1 MEEIM
6 SADHPSFMDS
16 VKSMYD
22 SAVSKMDLPPGI
34 AELLGECRTVYQVRF
49 QVKIKGEYQVFKGWR
64 ATHSEHQLPAKGGI
78 RFATE
83 VNQDEVEALAALMT
97 FKCAVVN
104 VPFGGSKGGLCI
116 DPRAYSRE
124 DLDMITRRFAL
135 ELEKKGYLSPALN
148 VPAPDMGTGPR
159 EMALMADIY
168 RTLHPEDIDAAACIT
183 GKPPEMGGVDGRT
196 EATGRG
202 VQYAMQEFFRHAEDV
217 AAASLTPGLAGKRV
231 VVQGLGNVGY
241 HAGKFLEEEDGCLIL
256 GIIERDGGIWDE
268 KGLNVE
274 SVSAYLQEHGGVKGY
289 PDAEYLADGNS
300 LLEADCDILI
310 PAALESQIHAD
321 NAERIKANLIVEAAN
336 GPVTAEADEILRQ
349 RGKIILPD
357 MYANAGGVT
366 VSYFEW
372 TKNLAH
378 MQFGKMS
385 RRFMQSRGDSAIDVL
400 EQVLGDKLTDKA
412 RQEFQKD
419 ADELNLVR
427 SGLEDTMCE
436 AYQEIREIWH
446 SRDDVP
452 DLRTA
457 AYILAIGRVA
467 HYYTEYA
474 L

>member
-1 MEEIM
+1 M
-6 SADHPSFMDS
+6 SDHPSFMHS
-16 VKSMYD
+16 VKMMFD
-22 SAVSKMDLPPGI
+22 SAVSRMDLSPGI
-34 AELLGECRTVYQVRF
+34 AELLRECRSVYQVRF
-49 QVKIKGEYQVFKGWR
+49 QVKINGEHKVFKGWR
-64 ATHSEHQLPAKGGI
+64 ATHSEHNLPAKGGI
-78 RFATE
+78 RYALE

-104 VPFGGSKGGLCI
+104 IPFGGSKGGLCI

-124 DLDMITRRFAL
+124 DLDRITRLFAL

-159 EMALMADIY
+159 EMALMADVY
-168 RTLHPEDIDAAACIT
+168 RTLHPDDIDAAACIT

-217 AAASLTPGLAGKRV
+217 VEAKMTPGLAGKRV

-241 HAGKFLEEEDGCLIL
+241 HAAKFLQEEDKCKIIAIL
-256 GIIERDGGIWDE
+256 ERDGGLRNE
-268 KGLNVE
+268 QGLNIE
-274 SVSAYLQEHGGVKGY
+274 SVAAYLREHGGVKGY
-289 PDAEYLADGNS
+289 PGAEYVENGKT
-300 LLEADCDILI
+300 LLEADCEILI
-310 PAALESQIHAD
+310 PAAMEAQITAENAD
-321 NAERIKANLIVEAAN
+321 RIQAKLIVEAAN
-336 GPVTAEADEILRQ
+336 GPVTAEADELLRD
-349 RGKIILPD
+349 RGVIIIPD

-378 MQFGKMS
+378 MSYGKMG
-385 RRFMQSRGDSAIDVL
+385 RRFMHSRADDTINAIK
-400 EQVLGDKLTDKA
+400 QIMGDKFPEKIL
-412 RQEFQKD
+412 QEGFIKE

-436 AYQEIREIWH
+436 AYQEIRQIWR
-446 SRDDVP
+446 SREDVP

-467 HYYTEYA
+467 NYYTQYA
-474 L
+474 I

>member
-1 MEEIM
+1 M
-6 SADHPSFMDS
+6 SDHPSFMDS
-16 VKSMYD
+16 VKKMFD
-22 SAVSKMDLPPGI
+22 AAVTKMDLSPGI
-34 AELLGECRTVYQVRF
+34 AELLGECRSVYQVRF
-49 QVKIKGEYQVFKGWR
+49 QVKINGEHKVFKGWR
-64 ATHSEHQLPAKGGI
+64 ATHSEHHLPAKGGI
-78 RFATE
+78 RYALE
-83 VNQDEVEALAALMT
+83 VNQDEVEALASLMT

-124 DLDMITRRFAL
+124 DLDRITRLFAV

-159 EMALMADIY
+159 EMALMADVY
-168 RTLHPEDIDAAACIT
+168 RTLHPGDIDAAACIT
-183 GKPPEMGGVDGRT
+183 GKPAEMGGVDGRT

-202 VQYAMQEFFRHAEDV
+202 VQYAIQEFFRHAEDV
-217 AAASLTPGLAGKRV
+217 AEAKLTPGLAGKRV

-241 HAGKFLEEEDGCLIL
+241 HAAKFLQEEDDCRIIAIL
-256 GIIERDGGIWDE
+256 ERDGGLHSE
-268 KGLNVE
+268 QGLNIE
-274 SVSAYLQEHGGVKGY
+274 SVAAYLREHGGVKGY
-289 PDAEYLADGNS
+289 PDAEYLEDGKA
-300 LLEADCDILI
+300 LLEADCEILI
-310 PAALESQIHAD
+310 PAAMEAQITPENAD
-321 NAERIKANLIVEAAN
+321 RIKAKLIVEAAN
-336 GPVTAEADEILRQ
+336 GPVTAEADELLRN
-349 RGKIILPD
+349 RGVIIIPD

-378 MQFGKMS
+378 MSYGKMG
-385 RRFMQSRGDSAIDVL
+385 RRFLHSRADDTIAAIKEVM
-400 EQVLGDKLTDKA
+400 GDKFPEKIL
-412 RQEFQKD
+412 QEEFIKE

-436 AYQEIREIWH
+436 AYQEIRHIWR

-467 HYYTEYA
+467 NYYTEYA
-474 L
+474 I

>member
-1 MEEIM
+1 M
-6 SADHPSFMDS
+6 SQNTSFMHS
-16 VKSMYD
+16 VKKMFQA
-22 SAVSKMDLPPGI
+22 AVECMDLPPGI
-34 AELLGECRTVYQVRF
+34 AELLSECRSVYQVRF
-49 QVKIKGEYQVFKGWR
+49 QVKIDGEYKVFRGWR
-64 ATHSEHQLPAKGGI
+64 ATHSEHRLPAKGGI
-78 RFATE
+78 RYALE
-83 VNQDEVEALAALMT
+83 VNQDEVEALASLMT

-124 DLDMITRRFAL
+124 DLDRVTRHFAL

-148 VPAPDMGTGPR
+148 VPAPDMGTGQR

-183 GKPPEMGGVDGRT
+183 GKPPEMGGVEGRT

-202 VQYAMQEFFRHAEDV
+202 VQYAMQEFFRHADDV
-217 AAASLTPGLAGKRV
+217 STAGLSPGLAGKKI

-241 HAGKFLEEEDGCLIL
+241 HAAKFLQEEDGCVIA
-256 GIIERDGGIWDE
+256 GIIERDGGIWNE
-268 KGLNVE
+268 SGLNVE
-274 SVSAYLQEHGGVKGY
+274 NVFQHLQQNGGVKGF
-289 PDAEYLADGNS
+289 PAAVHIANGNS

-310 PAALESQIHAD
+310 PAALEGQIDED
-321 NAERIKANLIVEAAN
+321 NADKIQAKLIVEAAN
-336 GPVTAEADEILRQ
+336 GPVTAEADVILREK
-349 RGKIILPD
+349 GTIIIPD

-378 MQFGKMS
+378 MRFGKMG
-385 RRFMQSRGDSAIDVL
+385 RRFMQFRAETAVDAM
-400 EQVLGDKLTDKA
+400 EQVLGKSLPDNFRK
-412 RQEFQKD
+412 EFQRE

-436 AYQEIREIWH
+436 AYQEIRKIWR

-457 AYILAIGRVA
+457 AYILAISRVA

-474 L
+474 I

>member
-1 MEEIM
+1 M
-6 SADHPSFMDS
+6 SQNSSFMHS
-16 VKSMYD
+16 VKKMFN
-22 SAVSKMDLPPGI
+22 SAVERMELSPGI
-34 AELLGECRTVYQVRF
+34 AELLSECRSVYQVRF
-49 QVKIKGEYQVFKGWR
+49 QVKIKGEYQIFRGWR
-64 ATHSEHQLPAKGGI
+64 ATHSEHRLPAKGGI
-78 RFATE
+78 RYALE
-83 VNQDEVEALAALMT
+83 VNQDEVEALASLMT

-116 DPRAYSRE
+116 DPRAYERE
-124 DLDMITRRFAL
+124 DLDRVTRLFAL

-148 VPAPDMGTGPR
+148 VPAPDMGTGQR
-159 EMALMADIY
+159 EMALMADVY

-183 GKPPEMGGVDGRT
+183 GKPPEMGGIQGRT

-202 VQYAMQEFFRHAEDV
+202 VQYAMQEFFRHADDV
-217 AAASLTPGLAGKRV
+217 TEAGLTPGLAGKKV

-241 HAGKFLEEEDGCLIL
+241 HAAKFLQEEDKCLIV
-256 GIIERDGGIWDE
+256 GIIERDGGVWNDQ
-268 KGLNVE
+268 GLDVENVFNHLRE
-274 SVSAYLQEHGGVKGY
+274 NSGVKGCPNVKY
-289 PDAEYLADGNS
+289 VENGNS
-300 LLEADCDILI
+300 LLEAECDILV
-310 PAALESQIHAD
+310 PAALEAQID
-321 NAERIKANLIVEAAN
+321 EGNAERIQANLIVEAAN
-336 GPVTAEADEILRQ
+336 GPVTAEADVILRE
-349 RGKIILPD
+349 RGKIIIPD

-378 MQFGKMS
+378 MRFGKMG
-385 RRFMQSRGDSAIDVL
+385 RRFMQFRAETAMDAM
-400 EQVLGDKLTDKA
+400 EQAFGSNLPEKFRK
-412 RQEFQKD
+412 EFQKE

-436 AYQEIREIWH
+436 AYQEIRQIWR

-474 L
+474 I

>member
-1 MEEIM
+1 M
-6 SADHPSFMDS
+6 SENQPHGFMNS
-16 VKSMYD
+16 VKRMYD
-22 SAVSKMDLPPGI
+22 SAVSKMDLSPGI
-34 AELLGECRTVYQVRF
+34 AELLGECRSVYQVRF
-49 QVKIKGEYQVFKGWR
+49 QVKINGEFQVFKGWR
-64 ATHSEHQLPAKGGI
+64 ATHSEHRLPAKGGI
-78 RFATE
+78 RFATG

-124 DLDMITRRFAL
+124 DLDSITRRFAL

-159 EMALMADIY
+159 EMALMADVY

-183 GKPPEMGGVDGRT
+183 GKPPEAGGVEGRT

-202 VQYAMQEFFRHAEDV
+202 VQYAMQEFFRHAKDV
-217 AAASLTPGLAGKRV
+217 TAASLTPGLAGKRV

-241 HAGKFLEEEDGCLIL
+241 HAAKFLEEEDGCLIL
-256 GIIERDGGIWDE
+256 GIIERDGGLWSE

-274 SVSAYLQEHGGVKGY
+274 SVFAYMQEHDGVKGY
-289 PDAEYLADGNS
+289 PDAEYHADGNS
-300 LLEADCDILI
+300 LLEADCDILV
-310 PAALESQIHAD
+310 PAALESQIHEG
-321 NAERIKANLIVEAAN
+321 NAEKIKANLIIEAAN
-336 GPVTAEADEILRQ
+336 GPVTAEADEILCK
-349 RGKIILPD
+349 RGKVIIPD

-378 MQFGKMS
+378 IQFGKMG
-385 RRFMQSRGDSAIDVL
+385 RRFMQSRGASAIEAL
-400 EQVLGDKLTDKA
+400 EQAMGDKFTEEM
-412 RQEFQKD
+412 RQEFTKE

-457 AYILAIGRVA
+457 AYILAIGRVS

>member
-1 MEEIM
+1 M
-6 SADHPSFMDS
+6 SSDQPHSFMHS
-16 VKSMYD
+16 VRRMYD

-34 AELLGECRTVYQVRF
+34 AELLGECRSIYQVRF
-49 QVKIKGEYQVFKGWR
+49 QVKINGEFEVFKGWR
-64 ATHSEHQLPAKGGI
+64 ATHSEHRLPAKGGI
-78 RFATE
+78 RFATG

-124 DLDMITRRFAL
+124 DLDSITRRFAL

-159 EMALMADIY
+159 EMALMADVY

-202 VQYAMQEFFRHAEDV
+202 VQYAMQEFFRHPEDV
-217 AAASLTPGLAGKRV
+217 TSAKLTPGLAGKRV
-231 VVQGLGNVGY
+231 IIQGLGNVGY
-241 HAGKFLEEEDGCLIL
+241 YAGKFLEEEDGCQII
-256 GIIERDGGIWDE
+256 GIIERDGALWSE
-268 KGLNVE
+268 QGLNVE
-274 SVSAYLQEHGGVKGY
+274 SVSAYMQKQGGVKGY
-289 PDAEYLADGNS
+289 PDAEYIADGIS
-300 LLEADCDILI
+300 LLEADCDILV
-310 PAALESQIHAD
+310 PAALESQIHEG
-321 NAERIKANLIVEAAN
+321 NAGGIKANLIVEAAN

-349 RGKIILPD
+349 SGKIIIPD

-378 MQFGKMS
+378 MQFGKMG
-385 RRFMQSRGDSAIDVL
+385 RRFMHSRGESAIEAL
-400 EQVLGDKLTDKA
+400 KQVMGDKFPDSLS
-412 RQEFQKD
+412 QEFQKE

>member
-1 MEEIM
+1 
-6 SADHPSFMDS
+6 
-16 VKSMYD
+16 
-22 SAVSKMDLPPGI
+22 
-34 AELLGECRTVYQVRF
+34 
-49 QVKIKGEYQVFKGWR
+49 
-64 ATHSEHQLPAKGGI
+64 
-78 RFATE
+78 
-83 VNQDEVEALAALMT
+83 
-97 FKCAVVN
+97 
-104 VPFGGSKGGLCI
+104 
-116 DPRAYSRE
+116 
-124 DLDMITRRFAL
+124 
-135 ELEKKGYLSPALN
+135 
-148 VPAPDMGTGPR
+148 
-159 EMALMADIY
+159 MADVY

-241 HAGKFLEEEDGCLIL
+241 HAAKFLEEEDGCLIL

-289 PDAEYLADGNS
+289 PDAEYIADGNS

>member
-1 MEEIM
+1 M
-6 SADHPSFMDS
+6 SVDQPHSFMYS
-16 VKSMYD
+16 VKRMYD
-22 SAVSKMDLPPGI
+22 AAVARMDLPPGI
-34 AELLGECRTVYQVRF
+34 AELLSECRSVYQVRF
-49 QVKIKGEYQVFKGWR
+49 QAKINGEYQVFKGWR
-64 ATHSEHQLPAKGGI
+64 ATHSEHRLPAKGGI
-78 RFATE
+78 RFAPE

-116 DPRAYSRE
+116 DPRAYSTE
-124 DLDMITRRFAL
+124 DRDAITRRFAL

-159 EMALMADIY
+159 EMALMADLY

-183 GKPPEMGGVDGRT
+183 GKPPEMGGIQGRT

-217 AAASLTPGLAGKRV
+217 AASGLTPGLGGKRV

-241 HAGKFLEEEDGCLIL
+241 HAAKFLQEEDDCLIT
-256 GIIERDGGIWDE
+256 GIIERDGGLWNDQ
-268 KGLNVE
+268 GLNVE
-274 SVSAYLQEHGGVKGY
+274 AVFAHLRQHGGVKGC
-289 PDAEYLADGNS
+289 PDAEYVADGPT
-300 LLEADCDILI
+300 LLEADCDILV
-310 PAALESQIHAD
+310 PAALESQIHED
-321 NAERIKANLIVEAAN
+321 NADRIKAKLIVEAAN
-336 GPVTAEADEILRQ
+336 GPVTAEADDILRGH
-349 RGKIILPD
+349 GKIIIPD

-378 MQFGKMS
+378 MRFGKMG
-385 RRFMQSRGDSAIDVL
+385 RRFMQFRAESAIDAL
-400 EQVLGDKLTDKA
+400 EEMLGDKIPSKM
-412 RQEFQKD
+412 RQEFQKE

-436 AYQEIREIWH
+436 AYREIREIWH

-467 HYYTEYA
+467 HYYTDYA
-474 L
+474 I

>member
-1 MEEIM
+1 M
-6 SADHPSFMDS
+6 SQNSSFMQS
-16 VKSMYD
+16 VKKMFD
-22 SAVSKMDLPPGI
+22 AAVERMDLSPGI
-34 AELLGECRTVYQVRF
+34 AELLSECRSVYQVRF
-49 QVKIKGEYQVFKGWR
+49 QVKINGEHKVFRGWR

-78 RFATE
+78 RYALE

-124 DLDMITRRFAL
+124 DLDRVTRLFAL

-148 VPAPDMGTGPR
+148 VPAPDMGTGQR
-159 EMALMADIY
+159 EMALMADVY

-183 GKPPEMGGVDGRT
+183 GKPPEMGGVEGRT

-202 VQYAMQEFFRHAEDV
+202 VQYAMQEFFRHADDV
-217 AAASLTPGLAGKRV
+217 SEAGLTPGLAGKKV

-241 HAGKFLEEEDGCLIL
+241 HAAKFLQEEDDCLIV
-256 GIIERDGGIWDE
+256 GIIERDGGIWNE
-268 KGLNVE
+268 QGLDVE
-274 SVSAYLQEHGGVKGY
+274 SVFSHLHENDGVKGY
-289 PDAEYLADGNS
+289 PAAEYVEDGNS
-300 LLEADCDILI
+300 LLEAECDILV
-310 PAALESQIHAD
+310 PAALEAQID
-321 NAERIKANLIVEAAN
+321 ENNANQIKAKLIVEAAN
-336 GPVTAEADEILRQ
+336 GPVTAEADVILRE
-349 RGKIILPD
+349 RGVIIIPD

-378 MQFGKMS
+378 MRFGKMG
-385 RRFMQSRGDSAIDVL
+385 RRFMQLRAESAIDAM
-400 EQVLGDKLTDKA
+400 EQALGTKLPAKF
-412 RQEFQKD
+412 QKEFQKE

-436 AYQEIREIWH
+436 AYQEIRQIWR

-474 L
+474 I

>member
-1 MEEIM
+1 M
-6 SADHPSFMDS
+6 STTSSFMQS
-16 VKSMYD
+16 VR
-22 SAVSKMDLPPGI
+22 KMFGKAASLTDLPSGI
-34 AELLGECRTVYQVRF
+34 AELLSECRSVYQVRF
-49 QVKIKGEYQVFKGWR
+49 QVKIDGDYHVFKGWR
-64 ATHSEHQLPAKGGI
+64 ATHSEHRLPAKGGI
-78 RFATE
+78 RYALE
-83 VNQDEVEALAALMT
+83 VNQDEVEALAMLMT

-124 DLDMITRRFAL
+124 QLDRITRHFAL

-159 EMALMADIY
+159 EMALMADLY
-168 RTLHPEDIDAAACIT
+168 RTLHPEDIDAAGCIT
-183 GKPPEMGGVDGRT
+183 GKPTEMGGIQGRN

-202 VQYAMQEFFRHAEDV
+202 VQYALQEFFRHSDDV
-217 AAASLTPGLAGKRV
+217 AEANLTPGLAGKRL

-241 HAGKFLEEEDGCLIL
+241 HAAKFLQEEDHCQIL
-256 GIIERDGGIWDE
+256 GIIERDGGLWNE
-268 KGLNVE
+268 RGLNVE
-274 SVSAYLQEHGGVKGY
+274 SVAAYLRDHGGVKGY
-289 PDAEYLADGNS
+289 PDATYVAQGNT

-310 PAALESQIHAD
+310 PAALESQIDEENAD
-321 NAERIKANLIVEAAN
+321 RIKANLIVEAAN
-336 GPVTAEADEILRQ
+336 GPVTAEADQILLNK
-349 RGKIILPD
+349 GTMIIPD

-378 MQFGKMS
+378 MRFGKMG
-385 RRFMQSRGDSAIDVL
+385 RRFMQFRAESAMDVL
-400 EQVLGDKLTDKA
+400 EQALGGNVPEPL
-412 RQEFQKD
+412 RQAFQKQ

-436 AYQEIREIWH
+436 AYQEIRGVWR
-446 SRDDVP
+446 SREDVP

-457 AYILAIGRVA
+457 AYILAIERVA

-474 L
+474 I

>member
-1 MEEIM
+1 M
-6 SADHPSFMDS
+6 SVDQRHSFMQS
-16 VKSMYD
+16 VRRMYD
-22 SAVSKMDLPPGI
+22 AAVSRMDLPPGI
-34 AELLGECRTVYQVRF
+34 AELLGECRSVYQVRF
-49 QVKIKGEYQVFKGWR
+49 QAKVNGEYRVFKGWR
-64 ATHSEHQLPAKGGI
+64 ATHSEHRLPAKGGI
-78 RFATE
+78 RYALE

-124 DLDMITRRFAL
+124 DLDAITRRFAL

-159 EMALMADIY
+159 EMALMADLY

-183 GKPPEMGGVDGRT
+183 GKPPEMGGIEGRT

-202 VQYAMQEFFRHAEDV
+202 VQFAMQEFFRHAEDV
-217 AAASLTPGLAGKRV
+217 AEARLTPGLAGKRV

-241 HAGKFLEEEDGCLIL
+241 HAARFLQEEDGCRIV
-256 GIIERDGGIWDE
+256 GIIERDGGLWSE
-268 KGLNVE
+268 KGLDVE
-274 SVSAYLQEHGGVKGY
+274 RVAAHLRQQGGVKGCA
-289 PDAEYLADGNS
+289 DADFVADGRS
-300 LLEADCDILI
+300 LLEADCDILV
-310 PAALESQIHAD
+310 PAALEAQIHEG
-321 NAERIKANLIVEAAN
+321 NAARIRANLIVEAAN

-349 RGKIILPD
+349 KGKIIIPD

-378 MQFGKMS
+378 MRFGKMG
-385 RRFMQSRGDSAIDVL
+385 RRFMQFRAESAIDAL
-400 EQVLGDKLTDKA
+400 EEMLGSKFPETLYANFRK
-412 RQEFQKD
+412 E

-436 AYQEIREIWH
+436 AYREIREIWR

-467 HYYTEYA
+467 RYYTEYA

>member
-1 MEEIM
+1 M
-6 SADHPSFMDS
+6 SVDQHHSFMHS
-16 VKSMYD
+16 VKKMYD
-22 SAVSKMDLPPGI
+22 SAVSRMNIPPGI
-34 AELLGECRTVYQVRF
+34 AELLGECRSVYQVRF
-49 QVKIKGEYQVFKGWR
+49 QAKIQGEYQVFKGWR
-64 ATHSEHQLPAKGGI
+64 ATHSEHRLPAKGGI
-78 RFATE
+78 RYAPV

-124 DLDMITRRFAL
+124 DLDVITRRFAL

-159 EMALMADIY
+159 EMALMADLY
-168 RTLHPEDIDAAACIT
+168 RTLHPDDIDAAACIT
-183 GKPPEMGGVDGRT
+183 GKPPEMGGIQGRT

-202 VQYAMQEFFRHAEDV
+202 VQYAMQEFFRHDQDV
-217 AAASLTPGLAGKRV
+217 AAAQLTPGLEGKRV
-231 VVQGLGNVGY
+231 VIQGLGNVGY
-241 HAGKFLEEEDGCLIL
+241 HAAKFLEEEDQCLIV
-256 GIIERDGGIWDE
+256 GIIERDGGIWD
-268 KGLNVE
+268 KNGLNVE
-274 SVSAYLQEHGGVKGY
+274 KVFSHLQQKGGVKGY
-289 PDAEYLADGNS
+289 PGAEFSPDGS
-300 LLEADCDILI
+300 TLLEADCDILV
-310 PAALESQIHAD
+310 PAALEAQIHAE
-321 NAERIKANLIVEAAN
+321 NAPNIKANLIVEAAN

-349 RGKIILPD
+349 NGKVVIPD

-378 MQFGKMS
+378 MRFGKMG
-385 RRFMQSRGDSAIDVL
+385 RRFMQFRAESAIDTL
-400 EQVLGDKLTDKA
+400 EEVLGSKLPDRIYQDFRK
-412 RQEFQKD
+412 E

-436 AYQEIREIWH
+436 AYQEIRRIWH

-457 AYILAIGRVA
+457 AYILSIDRVA
-467 HYYTEYA
+467 HYYMEYA

>member
-1 MEEIM
+1 MF
-6 SADHPSFMDS
+6 DG
-16 VKSMYD
+16 
-22 SAVSKMDLPPGI
+22 AVSKMDLSPGI
-34 AELLGECRTVYQVRF
+34 AELLGECRSVYQVRF
-49 QVKIKGEYQVFKGWR
+49 QVKINGEHKVFKGWR
-64 ATHSEHQLPAKGGI
+64 ATHSEHNLPAKGGI
-78 RFATE
+78 RYALE

-116 DPRAYSRE
+116 DPHAYSRD
-124 DLDMITRRFAL
+124 DLDRITRLFAV

-159 EMALMADIY
+159 EMALMADVY
-168 RTLHPEDIDAAACIT
+168 RTLHPDDIDAAACIT

-202 VQYAMQEFFRHAEDV
+202 VQYAMQEFFRHDEDV
-217 AAASLTPGLAGKRV
+217 ADAKLTPGLAGKRV

-241 HAGKFLEEEDGCLIL
+241 HAAKFLQEEDDCKIVAIL
-256 GIIERDGGIWDE
+256 ERDGGLRSE
-268 KGLNVE
+268 HGLNIE
-274 SVSAYLQEHGGVKGY
+274 SVAAYLREHGGVKGY
-289 PDAEYLADGNS
+289 PDAEYVENGKA
-300 LLEADCDILI
+300 LLEADCEILI
-310 PAALESQIHAD
+310 PAAMEAQITVENAD
-321 NAERIKANLIVEAAN
+321 RIQAKLIVEAAN
-336 GPVTAEADEILRQ
+336 GPVTAEADEFLRN
-349 RGKIILPD
+349 RGVIIIPD

-378 MQFGKMS
+378 MSYGKMG
-385 RRFMQSRGDSAIDVL
+385 RRFMNSRASVTIDAIK
-400 EQVLGDKLTDKA
+400 QIMGDKFPEKML
-412 RQEFQKD
+412 QEGFIKE

-436 AYQEIREIWH
+436 AYQEIRQIWR
-446 SRDDVP
+446 SREDVP

-467 HYYTEYA
+467 NYYTQYA
-474 L
+474 M

>member
-1 MEEIM
+1 M
-6 SADHPSFMDS
+6 SIDPHHSFMHS
-16 VKSMYD
+16 VKKMYEA
-22 SAVSKMDLPPGI
+22 AVSKMDLPPGI
-34 AELLGECRTVYQVRF
+34 AELLGECRSVYQVRF
-49 QVKIKGEYQVFKGWR
+49 QAKVDGEYKVFKGWR
-64 ATHSEHQLPAKGGI
+64 ATHSEHRLPSKGGI
-78 RFATE
+78 RYALE

-116 DPRAYSRE
+116 DPQAYSRT
-124 DLDMITRRFAL
+124 DLDAITRRFAL

-159 EMALMADIY
+159 EMALMADLY

-183 GKPPEMGGVDGRT
+183 GKPPEMGGIEGRT

-202 VQYAMQEFFRHAEDV
+202 VQYAMQEFFRHNEDV
-217 AAASLTPGLAGKRV
+217 AAARLTPGLAGKRV

-241 HAGKFLEEEDGCLIL
+241 HAAKFLQEEDGCLIV
-256 GIIERDGGIWDE
+256 GIIERDGGVWNE
-268 KGLNVE
+268 QGLNVE
-274 SVSAYLQEHGGVKGY
+274 SVVTHLRQHGGVKGY
-289 PDAEYLADGNS
+289 PNAEFVATGNI
-300 LLEADCDILI
+300 LLEGECDILV
-310 PAALESQIHAD
+310 PAALEAQID
-321 NAERIKANLIVEAAN
+321 VGNAERIQANLIVEAAN

-349 RGKIILPD
+349 RGKIIIPD

-378 MQFGKMS
+378 MRFGKMG
-385 RRFMQSRGDSAIDVL
+385 RRFMQFRAESAIDAL
-400 EQVLGDKLTDKA
+400 EEMVGSKVPEKLYENFRK
-412 RQEFQKD
+412 E

-436 AYQEIREIWH
+436 AYQEIRAIWR
-446 SRDDVP
+446 SRADVP

>member
-1 MEEIM
+1 M
-6 SADHPSFMDS
+6 ANPQDQGFMQS
-16 VKSMYD
+16 VRRMFD
-22 SAVSKMDLPPGI
+22 FAVERMDIPAGI
-34 AELLGECRTVYQVRF
+34 AELLGECRSVYQVRF
-49 QVKIKGEYQVFKGWR
+49 QAKVEGEYRVFKGWR
-64 ATHSEHQLPAKGGI
+64 ATHSEHRLPVKGGI
-78 RFATE
+78 RFAPE

-116 DPRAYSRE
+116 DPREYSRE
-124 DLDMITRRFAL
+124 EMDIITRRFAL

-159 EMALMADIY
+159 EMAHMAEVY

-183 GKPPEMGGVDGRT
+183 GKPPEAGGIEGRT

-202 VQYAMQEFFRHAEDV
+202 VQYAIQEFFRHPEDV
-217 AAASLTPGLAGKRV
+217 ELASLQPGLKGKTV

-241 HAGKFLEEEDGCLIL
+241 HAAKFLQEEDGCLIQ
-256 GIIERDGGIWDE
+256 GIIERDGGLWNENGLDVE
-268 KGLNVE
+268 K
-274 SVSAYLQEHGGVKGY
+274 VSAYLRENGGVKDCPEG
-289 PDAEYLADGNS
+289 EYVADGNS
-300 LLEADCDILI
+300 LLEADCEILI
-310 PAALESQIHAD
+310 PAALESQIHD
-321 NAERIKANLIVEAAN
+321 GNAANIKARLIVEAAN
-336 GPVTAEADEILRQ
+336 GPVTASADEILRD
-349 RGKIILPD
+349 RGVIIIPD

-378 MQFGKMS
+378 MRFGKMG
-385 RRFMQSRGDSAIDVL
+385 RRFMQFRGETALDAL
-400 EQVLGDKLTDKA
+400 ESLLGENIPESLRGA
-412 RQEFQKD
+412 FQKE

-436 AYQEIREIWH
+436 AYQEIRAIWH
-446 SRDDVP
+446 DRDDVP

>member
-1 MEEIM
+1 M
-6 SADHPSFMDS
+6 SENQSHSFMHS
-16 VKSMYD
+16 VKRMYD
-22 SAVSKMDLPPGI
+22 FAVERMDLPPGI
-34 AELLGECRTVYQVRF
+34 SELLGECRSVYQVRF
-49 QVKIKGEYQVFKGWR
+49 QARINGEYQVFKGWR
-64 ATHSEHQLPAKGGI
+64 ATHSEHHLPAKGGI
-78 RFATE
+78 RFATG

-104 VPFGGSKGGLCI
+104 VPFGGAKGGLCL
-116 DPRAYSRE
+116 DPRAYSRK
-124 DLDMITRRFAL
+124 DLDTITRRFAL

-159 EMALMADIY
+159 EMALMADVY

-183 GKPPEMGGVDGRT
+183 GKPTEMGGVDGRT

-202 VQYAMQEFFRHAEDV
+202 VQYAMQEFFRHPEDV
-217 AAASLTPGLAGKRV
+217 ASANLTAGLAGKRV

-241 HAGKFLEEEDGCLIL
+241 HAAKFLEEEDGCLIL
-256 GIIERDGGIWDE
+256 GVIERDGALWSE
-268 KGLNVE
+268 KGLNIE
-274 SVSAYLQEHGGVKGY
+274 SVSTYLQEHGGVKGY
-289 PDAEYLADGNS
+289 PDAEYIAEGKS

-310 PAALESQIHAD
+310 PAALESQINEE
-321 NAERIKANLIVEAAN
+321 NAGRIKANLIVEAAN

-349 RGKIILPD
+349 SGKIIIPD

-378 MQFGKMS
+378 MQFGKMG
-385 RRFMQSRGDSAIDVL
+385 RRFMQSRGASAIEML
-400 EQVLGDKLTDKA
+400 EQAMGDKFTDKL
-412 RQEFQKD
+412 RQEFEKE

-436 AYQEIREIWH
+436 AYQEIREIWR

-467 HYYTEYA
+467 NYYTEYA